1 MSEVT
6 RESVLE
12 RIAPDV
18 KKNTYLSVY
27 AEPDEWKL
35 IGIGMNNTVL
45 AKHAPGAVE
54 NFDFEEVKGMRLE

>member
-1 MSEVT
+1 MSEFT
-6 RESVLE
+6 REAFLA
-12 RIAPDV
+12 RLDPKV

-45 AKHAPGAVE
+45 AKHDTGAVE
-54 NFDFEEVKGMRLE
+54 NFAFEDVKGMRLE